1 MCTSFRAPARSLTDN
16 ILTTL
21 LALSRIETARP
32 SHKMLWILSL
42 CAFCSIA
49 LIHKPQRASLY
60 HIFTDLTAAP
70 PRPITTSSAARE
82 RRAKSRQSWSRV
94 SRAKIETSRSTTTR
108 GKLFINEI
116 VTLHKLEIICEVGN
130 QMRAIFS
137 REFKS
142 SRSKKSSL
150 ETNRVVKS
158 LREMCFNYFYS
169 TEPIDFMVEWK
180 IAGELAIGA
189 RLLRTA
195 KRKLENCKIIFF
207 SSSLYRTIRK
217 LFVFI

>member
-1 MCTSFRAPARSLTDN
+1 MCTSFRAREKPSP
-16 ILTTL
+16 TTSWQL
-21 LALSRIETARP
+21 YSLSRELRLLDHPTKCCEFYLFALFIGSLSYISRISARVCITFSP
-32 SHKMLWILSL
+32 TWLLFRRGLSPHRL
-42 CAFCSIA
+42 
-49 LIHKPQRASLY
+49 Q
-60 HIFTDLTAAP
+60 
-70 PRPITTSSAARE
+70 

-94 SRAKIETSRSTTTR
+94 SLELKIETSRSTTTR

-130 QMRAIFS
+130 QMRAIFT
-137 REFKS
+137 REFKT

-150 ETNRVVKS
+150 KTNRAVKS

-195 KRKLENCKIIFF
+195 KRKLENCKIIFSSF
-207 SSSLYRTIRK
+207 SLPHNQKAR
-217 LFVFI
+217 FVFI